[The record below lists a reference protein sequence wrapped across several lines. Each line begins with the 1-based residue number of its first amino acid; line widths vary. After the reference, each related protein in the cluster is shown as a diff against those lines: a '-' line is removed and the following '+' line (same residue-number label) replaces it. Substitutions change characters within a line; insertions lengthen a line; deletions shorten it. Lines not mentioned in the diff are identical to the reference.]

1 MCQLGTLTFERFQPR
16 PQRPITPAQI
26 KDRAKGDGSSKLLA
40 IMQSSWFILQG
51 VARGI
56 QGLALTELELV
67 TLAMASLNAITFG
80 SWWSKPL
87 SVQEP
92 VDVYVPAPAPAPA
105 GVAGERHE
113 EDDDDVDITAHGFI
127 DESLG
132 EVRWAVVFILE
143 PLRIVSMSGLNV
155 LAVFF
160 ILGEK
165 SDYFV

>member
-1 MCQLGTLTFERFQPR
+1 
-16 PQRPITPAQI
+16 
-26 KDRAKGDGSSKLLA
+26 
-40 IMQSSWFILQG
+40 MQSSWFILQC

-56 QGLALTELELV
+56 QGLALTGVELV

-87 SVQEP
+87 SVREP
-92 VDVYVPAPAPAPA
+92 VNVYVPAPAPAPA

-155 LAVFF
+155 L
-160 ILGEK
+160 GEK
-165 SDYFV
+165 SG